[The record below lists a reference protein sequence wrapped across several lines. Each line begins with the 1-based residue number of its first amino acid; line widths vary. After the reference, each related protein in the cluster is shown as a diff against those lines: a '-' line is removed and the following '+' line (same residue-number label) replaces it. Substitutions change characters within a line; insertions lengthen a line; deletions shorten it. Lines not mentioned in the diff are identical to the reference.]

1 VPLPVA
7 SDSPEIV
14 ATSLTL
20 APTVTGEVARSEERR
35 VGKETSALWPLS
47 PHLHS
52 TASLLTSPGK
62 EAIQYYV
69 PVALVVYSP
78 ELTLPLALMP
88 SLVDSHTGVVWHLL
102 SDDSLTDLVP
112 LPVASDSP
120 EIVATSLTLAP
131 TVTGEVAEVLIA
143 GLAFVTLSGSQGL
156 SAPRFCGGPLVP
168 P

>member
-1 VPLPVA
+1 M
-7 SDSPEIV
+7 
-14 ATSLTL
+14 
-20 APTVTGEVARSEERR
+20 
-35 VGKETSALWPLS
+35 
-47 PHLHS
+47 
-52 TASLLTSPGK
+52 
-62 EAIQYYV
+62 
-69 PVALVVYSP
+69 YSP

-88 SLVDSHTGVVWHLL
+88 ALVDSNTGVVSHLL
-102 SDDSLTDLVP
+102 SEYSLKVIVP

-143 GLAFVTLSGSQGL
+143 GLAWLTLSGSQGL